1 MDESLKGV
9 TPVEYFNKIKN
20 LKNGMDT
27 SKLKTFYEQCI
38 NYANKYMITGQL
50 SALAKIMFYIDNVEK
65 EYKLLELGVNH
76 FVYKE
81 DVEEYI
87 DKVDSRVVKIIELH
101 NYDREI
107 PDELVDVIANTKSIF
122 DLFYVVFTD
131 YTGKA
136 EKKVEAKMREHDP
149 ILFGAFKDEKLK
161 LISNRLYYLGDWID
175 EYCDLTLE
183 VMIDEYGKVN
193 KGRGLVYSM
202 DGDDISLNHIR
213 NTVNSI
219 TINHRGDYVLEK
231 PKPIKNT
238 NILKSIFKTFKME
251 RGTVDDGSKIKSNSM
266 D

>member
-1 MDESLKGV
+1 MEDSLKGV
-9 TPVEYFNKIKN
+9 TPVEYFNNIKN
-20 LKNGMDT
+20 LKNELDT

-50 SALAKIMFYIDNVEK
+50 AALAKIMFYIDNVEK
-65 EYKLLELGVNH
+65 EYKLLDLGINH

-107 PDELVDVIANTKSIF
+107 PDELVSVISNTKPIF
-122 DLFYVVFTD
+122 DIFYVVFTD

-136 EKKVEAKMREHDP
+136 EKKVAQKMREKDP

-183 VMIDEYGKVN
+183 VMIDEYGKIN
-193 KGRGLVYSM
+193 KDKGLVYSM
-202 DGDDISLNHIR
+202 GGDDISLNHIR
-213 NTVNSI
+213 NTVNKI
-219 TINHRGDYVLEK
+219 TIDHRGDYVLGRAE
-231 PKPIKNT
+231 PIKKT
-238 NILKSIFKTFKME
+238 NILKSIFKTFKMGE
-251 RGTVDDGSKIKSNSM
+251 G
-266 D
+266 